1 MLSLTLLWLIAC
13 AATTPASR
21 PAAPACVSCADDSL
35 LPPGTVLPA
44 VDVRASSL
52 PASAPASRPAGRDVP
67 VYTRAEMA
75 AVLKVAE
82 RDKGAIAAQRDEALT
97 KASLA
102 EAFGRKLEQELA
114 AANVR
119 ARWLPWVVGAG
130 CVLFGAAVGA
140 IVGAVLEHR
149 AHAELSPAQ
158 PTQNAPLE
166 LLAAPT
172 P

>member
-1 MLSLTLLWLIAC
+1 M
-13 AATTPASR
+13 AS
-21 PAAPACVSCADDSL
+21 
-35 LPPGTVLPA
+35 
-44 VDVRASSL
+44 
-52 PASAPASRPAGRDVP
+52 
-67 VYTRAEMA
+67 
-75 AVLKVAE
+75 VLKVAE

-119 ARWLPWVVGAG
+119 ARWVPWVVGVG

-149 AHAELSPAQ
+149 AHAQIVASPA
-158 PTQNAPLE
+158 TNEPLQ
-166 LLAAPT
+166 LQAAPRW
-172 P
+172 